1 MLTERSKLIWVYLI
15 SFLFIAVNTYMIVNH
30 FIWGALAPVIMILL
44 LLYLISIDRV
54 ILLITFL
61 TPLAINYKS
70 FEFGLGLSL
79 PTEPLMLG
87 VLVFFLIKL
96 LHSGTYEGRIL
107 KHPLAIAILINM
119 VWILFT
125 SITSELPLVSF
136 KFLASR
142 LWFVIPFFFF
152 IILMFKKKS
161 NIRAFLW
168 LYIISFIV
176 VIIYTIIHHYIR
188 GLNEV
193 AGHWVMRPFYNDH
206 TAYGAMLAMFI
217 PVLFGFTIYRK
228 YSVGLKVIS
237 SFVLVLF
244 LIAIVL
250 SYSRAAWLSLAGAT
264 GVLFL
269 ILLKIKFRW
278 VLIFLSVLIGIFY
291 TFKQPILDKLEKN
304 KQGSSANFIEHVQ
317 SIANITTDPSNLE
330 RINRWQSAF
339 RMIAERPFWGW
350 GPGTYQ
356 FLYGPFQRSKEKT
369 IISTNVGDAG
379 NAHSEYIGPLVESGI
394 LGMLSIL
401 AVFIISIYTG
411 IKVYKKSNSQE
422 IKLIAM
428 TVLMGLISYYIHG
441 FLNNFLDSDKA
452 SVPVWGFMAI
462 LVALDIYHTTSKK
475 EIPETI
481 EVTKS

>member
-1 MLTERSKLIWVYLI
+1 MLTDRSKLIWVYLI
-15 SFLFIAVNTYMIVNH
+15 SFSFIAVNTYMIVNH
-30 FIWGALAPVIMILL
+30 FIWGAMVPVMMIIL

-96 LHSGTYEGRIL
+96 LHTGGYDIRIL
-107 KHPLAIAILINM
+107 RHPLAIAILINL

-125 SITSELPLVSF
+125 SITSELPVVSF

-152 IILMFKKKS
+152 IILMFKKTS
-161 NIRAFLW
+161 NIKVFLW
-168 LYIISFIV
+168 LYIASFVV
-176 VIIYTIIHHYIR
+176 VIIYTIIHHSIR

-206 TAYGAMLAMFI
+206 TVYGAMLAMFI
-217 PVLFGFTIYRK
+217 PVLFGFTIDKK
-228 YSVGLKVIS
+228 YTISLKVIS

-250 SYSRAAWLSLAGAT
+250 SYSRAAWLSLASAI
-264 GVLFL
+264 GVLAL

-278 VLIFLSVLIGIFY
+278 VLIFLSVLIGTFY
-291 TFKQPILDKLEKN
+291 AFKQPILDKLERN
-304 KQGSSANFIEHVQ
+304 KQDSSANFIEHVQ

-339 RMIAERPFWGW
+339 RMTGERPFWGW

-369 IISTNVGDAG
+369 IISTNVGDMG
-379 NAHSEYIGPLVESGI
+379 NAHSEYIGPLVESGVF
-394 LGMLSIL
+394 GMLSIF
-401 AVFIISIYTG
+401 AIFIISIYTG

-422 IKLIAM
+422 IKLIAI
-428 TVLMGLISYYIHG
+428 TVLMGLITYYIHG

-462 LVALDIYHTTSKK
+462 LVALDIYHTSSKK
-475 EIPETI
+475 EIPETG
-481 EVTKS
+481 K